1 MRPFA
6 AACQRQI
13 GHFHSFL
20 RVFWGFYGFSEVFYN
35 FCGNLRGFD
44 QAGSARAAHPPRDE
58 QFQKSGFRGL
68 SALTSSGR
76 FNNATSGAAARK

>member
-20 RVFWGFYGFSEVFYN
+20 RVFLGFRGFLAVFYN
-35 FCGNLRGFD
+35 FCGNFRGFRRGR
-44 QAGSARAAHPPRDE
+44 QRPCGHPPRGD
-58 QFQKSGFRGL
+58 QLQKSGFRGL
-68 SALTSSGR
+68 SAFTSSGR

>member
-20 RVFWGFYGFSEVFYN
+20 RVFWGFGGFSLVFCN
-35 FCGNLRGFD
+35 FCGNFRDFLRGR
-44 QAGSARAAHPPRDE
+44 QRPCGHPPCGE
-58 QFQKSGFRGL
+58 QFQKSGLRGL
-68 SALTSSGR
+68 SAFTSSGR